1 MQATMMKRKQFIKS
15 LSGLVAGA
23 AFLPNL
29 THASANELQ
38 GKTNPTAWPPVDP
51 TDEHFWQFVRQQ
63 FPLMPEKHYMNTGGL
78 GASPYMVIDAVKGK
92 MDELEKISETGH
104 SEELWKAIK
113 ANIGKLLGCDA
124 DEIALTRNTTEGIN
138 IIANGLPL
146 KSGDEMITSTQEHVA
161 NQVTWLALQR
171 RKGIVI
177 KTFIPSSES
186 NQENID
192 KIEKL
197 ITKKTRLISIPHSVT
212 TTGLVMPIKEL
223 SRIVRAKNIWF
234 FVDGAQTLGMFPFNL
249 HDLGC
254 DAWAASGH
262 KWLMG
267 PKETGVLYV
276 RKEMLDT
283 IQATNIGAYSD
294 ETYDFEAGTF
304 KFVPSAQRYEY
315 GTVSIPL
322 RVGLNAA
329 FEFVERIGIE
339 NMWKRDQALSTR
351 LFNGLREIP
360 NVKVLSPADSSLR
373 GAMITFTHNQ
383 IPHLEIQT
391 HLNKFNL
398 RTRSVTEGGLAA
410 LRISTHI
417 YNNFEEVEMIIEG
430 VKTAKKS

>member
-1 MQATMMKRKQFIKS
+1 MKAMIMKRKQFIKS
-15 LSGLVAGA
+15 VAGVVAGA
-23 AFLPNL
+23 ALLPEL
-29 THASANELQ
+29 VHASANELSNQ
-38 GKTNPTAWPPVDP
+38 ANATMWPPVDP
-51 TDEHFWQFVRQQ
+51 ADERFWQFVRQQ
-63 FPLMPEKHYMNTGGL
+63 FPLEPEKHYMNTGGL

-92 MDELEKISETGH
+92 MDELEKISEPGH
-104 SEELWKAIK
+104 SEPLWKEIK
-113 ANIGKLLGCDA
+113 ANAGKLLGCEG
-124 DEIALTRNTTEGIN
+124 DEIAFTRNTTEGIN
-138 IIANGLPL
+138 IVANGLPL

-171 RKGIVI
+171 RRGIVI
-177 KTFIPSSES
+177 RTFTPSTES
-186 NQENID
+186 AQENID
-192 KIEKL
+192 RIEKL
-197 ITKKTRLISIPHSVT
+197 ITKKTRLISIPHGLT
-212 TTGLVMPIKEL
+212 TTGLIMPIKEL
-223 SRIVRAKNIWF
+223 SRLARAKKIWF
-234 FVDGAQTLGMFPFNL
+234 FVDGAQTLGMFPFSL

-283 IQATNIGAYSD
+283 IEATHIGAYSD
-294 ETYDFEAGTF
+294 EVYDFEAGTF
-304 KFVPSAQRYEY
+304 KYVPSAQRYEY

-329 FEFVERIGIE
+329 FEFVDMIGID
-339 NMWKRDQALSTR
+339 NMWTRDRELSTR
-351 LFNGLREIP
+351 LFDGLRAIA

-373 GAMITFTHNQ
+373 SAMITFMHDT
-383 IPHLEIQT
+383 IPHLEVQA

-417 YNNFEEVEMIIEG
+417 YNNFDQVETIIEG
-430 VKTAKKS
+430 VKTLKKG

>member
-1 MQATMMKRKQFIKS
+1 MKRKQFMQS
-15 LSGLVAGA
+15 VAGLITGA
-23 AFLPNL
+23 AFLPDL
-29 THASANELQ
+29 SQASLGELP
-38 GKTNPTAWPPVDP
+38 GKPNPAMWPPVDP
-51 TDEHFWQFVRQQ
+51 TDERFWQFVRQQ
-63 FPLMPEKHYMNTGGL
+63 FPLAPEKHYMNTGGL
-78 GASPYMVIDAVKGK
+78 GASPYVVIEAVQGK

-113 ANIGKLLGCDA
+113 ANIGRLLGCDA

-138 IIANGLPL
+138 IVANGLPL
-146 KSGDEMITSTQEHVA
+146 QRGDEMITSTHEHVA

-177 KTFIPSSES
+177 KTFVPSSES
-186 NQENID
+186 HQENID
-192 KIEKL
+192 RIEKL
-197 ITKKTRLISIPHSVT
+197 ITKKTRLISIPHSTT

-223 SRIVRAKNIWF
+223 SRIAKANKIWF

-276 RKEMLDT
+276 RKDMLDI
-283 IQATNIGAYSD
+283 IQATNVGAYSD
-294 ETYDFEAGTF
+294 EVFDFEKGTF
-304 KFVPSAQRYEY
+304 TFVPSAQRYEY

-329 FEFVERIGIE
+329 FEFVDRIGIE
-339 NMWKRDQALSTR
+339 NMWKRDQALSAR

-360 NVKVLSPADSSLR
+360 HVRVLSPANASLR
-373 GAMITFTHNQ
+373 GAMITFMHDE
-383 IPHLEIQT
+383 IPYQEIQT

-398 RTRSVTEGGLAA
+398 RTRVVTEGGLAA

-417 YNNFEEVEMIIEG
+417 YNNFDEVEMIIEG

>member
-1 MQATMMKRKQFIKS
+1 MRRNQFIKS
-15 LSGLVAGA
+15 VAGIAAGA
-23 AFLPNL
+23 AFLPGL
-29 THASANELQ
+29 THAHAHEGELR
-38 GKTNPTAWPPVDP
+38 GTTNPAMWPSVDP
-51 TDEHFWQFVRQQ
+51 NDERFWQFVRQQ
-63 FPLMPEKHYMNTGGL
+63 FPLAPEKHYMNTGGL
-78 GASPYMVIDAVKGK
+78 GASPYVVIDAMKGK
-92 MDELEKISETGH
+92 MDELERISETGH

-113 ANIGKLLGCDA
+113 TNIGKLLSCDA

-138 IIANGLPL
+138 IVANGLPL

-177 KTFIPSSES
+177 RTFAPSSES
-186 NQENID
+186 DQENID
-192 KIEKL
+192 RIEKL

-212 TTGLVMPIKEL
+212 TTGLIMPIKEI
-223 SRIVRAKNIWF
+223 SRIARAKNIWF

-276 RKEMLDT
+276 RKDMLDT
-283 IQATNIGAYSD
+283 IQATHIGAYSD
-294 ETYDFEAGTF
+294 ETFDFEKGTF
-304 KFVPSAQRYEY
+304 KFVSSAQRYEY

-329 FEFVERIGIE
+329 FEFIERIGIE

-351 LFNGLREIP
+351 LFEGLHEIP
-360 NVKVLSPADSSLR
+360 RVKVLSPANAAMRS
-373 GAMITFTHNQ
+373 AMITFTHDQ
-383 IPHLEIQT
+383 IPHLEIQA
-391 HLNKFNL
+391 HLNTFNL

-417 YNNFEEVEMIIEG
+417 YNTYDEVDMIAEG
-430 VKTAKKS
+430 VKTAKKN